1 MTTQLSTQVKYL
13 ILIVTGLS
21 TILINAQNMDKITH
35 EERVALH
42 NQRML
47 NFPDLT
53 NMLSSPD
60 AIIMN
65 RDEEGNVI
73 SFTFSEE
80 VPENVQNYFNL
91 NIHKFSKN
99 YWLEQFDD
107 PDFRRS
113 MKVTADSVNI
123 KNMIDSFNT
132 P

>member
-1 MTTQLSTQVKYL
+1 MTTQLSIQVKYL
-13 ILIVTGLS
+13 ILFVTILS
-21 TILINAQNMDKITH
+21 TILNAQNLDKITH

-80 VPENVQNYFNL
+80 VPENVQNYFNQ

-99 YWLEQFDD
+99 YWVEQFDD

-113 MKVTADSVNI
+113 MKIPADSVSI
-123 KNMIDSFNT
+123 LEIIDSFNT